1 MRIEL
6 TDGETLDLTDNEARD
21 LYQALLE
28 RARQH
33 GAIPAAGKL
42 RNAVAWSSA
51 TGTKVAL
58 NRSETAAVIA
68 VRSGEPNA

>member
-28 RARQH
+28 RARQY
-33 GAIPAAGKL
+33 GAISAAGKL
-42 RNAVAWSSA
+42 RTAVAWSSA
-51 TGTKVAL
+51 SGAKVAL

>member
-6 TDGETLDLTDNEARD
+6 TDGETLDLTDGEARD

-28 RARQH
+28 RARQY
-33 GAIPAAGKL
+33 GAISAASKL

-58 NRSETAAVIA
+58 NRNETAAVNA
-68 VRSGEPNA
+68 VRRGEPNA